1 MGDGF
6 ERGGGPDSRILI
18 AAIDALDLPLA
29 LVSLSARTFLHRN
42 PAFVRAVEGAA
53 SDPFI
58 WLGIGPA
65 GLDGPEDRVFL
76 PLVPGRAVARC
87 RRVSSDHVVVTLE
100 EASPSPGMKTASEAP
115 SPGDP
120 ELLRARL
127 RSAMAGGGAG
137 DVLLLFVHIDRL
149 EAINE
154 TFGPAAGDRLLGR
167 VATRLRNLVSE
178 GGLAMRLDGAT
189 FAALLRAGRSEKSGA
204 DLAQRVAAEIGRPYA
219 VSGELI
225 EVPVRIGAALAF
237 RDGPD
242 PDRVIEAARMALSRA
257 KENAPGTVR
266 FFDEEIEQRIAV
278 RRKVEADLRRAARTG
293 DFDLVYQPQID
304 VRTRRVVGM
313 EALMRR
319 THAELGPVPPAVFIP
334 VAEATGLIIPIGDEV
349 MRRACREAAGWP
361 GDVRVAVNLSP
372 VQFRRP
378 GLVAFVA
385 DLLSET
391 GLDPSRLEIE
401 VTESALSDGVDDTLV
416 ILEAFRRLGIRIAMD
431 DFGTGHS
438 GLGRLRSFPF
448 DKVKIDKSFVQA
460 MNRDLQAMAV
470 VRAVAGLG
478 AVLGLRVT
486 AEGVETEEQLARL
499 AQEGCDEVQGFL
511 LGRPM
516 PPAEAAAFIAGAA

>member
-6 ERGGGPDSRILI
+6 ERSGGPEARLLT
-18 AAIDALDLPLA
+18 ATIDALDLPVA
-29 LVSLSARTFLHRN
+29 LISLQARSFLHRN
-42 PAFVRAVEGAA
+42 PAFVRAVEGGPA
-53 SDPFI
+53 DPFT
-58 WLGIGPA
+58 WLGIGPG

-87 RRVSSDHVVVTLE
+87 RRVSPDHAVVTLE
-100 EASPSPGMKTASEAP
+100 EAPTAPAVKASGEAP
-115 SPGDP
+115 APGDP
-120 ELLRARL
+120 ALLRARL
-127 RSAMAGGGAG
+127 RSATLGGGGG
-137 DVLLLFVHIDRL
+137 DVLLLLVHVDRL

-167 VATRLRNLVSE
+167 VAARLRNLVAE
-178 GGLAMRLDGAT
+178 GGLSMRLDGAT
-189 FAALLRAGRSEKSGA
+189 FAAVLRAHRGEKSGA
-204 DLAQRVAAEIGRPYA
+204 DLADRVATEIGRPYA
-219 VSGELI
+219 LSGELV

-242 PDRVIEAARMALSRA
+242 PDRLIETARMALSRA
-257 KENAPGTVR
+257 KEDAPGTVR
-266 FFDEEIEQRIAV
+266 FFDEETEQRIAV
-278 RRKVEADLRRAARTG
+278 RRKVEADLRRATRTG
-293 DFDLVYQPQID
+293 DFEVFYQPQVD
-304 VRTRRVVGM
+304 LRTRRVVGM
-313 EALMRR
+313 EALLRR
-319 THAELGPVPPAVFIP
+319 THAELGPVPPSVFIP

-349 MRRACREAAGWP
+349 MRRACRDAAGWP
-361 GDVRVAVNLSP
+361 QEVRVAVNLSP

-385 DLLSET
+385 GVLEET
-391 GLDPSRLEIE
+391 GLDPARLEVE
-401 VTESALSDGVDDTLV
+401 VTESALTDGIEDTLG

-438 GLGRLRSFPF
+438 GLGRLRSLPF

-460 MNRDLQAMAV
+460 MDRDLQAMAV

-499 AQEGCDEVQGFL
+499 EEEGCHEAQGFL

-516 PPAEAAAFIAGAA
+516 PAAQAATFVTGTA